1 MAEQDQYLEVRPG
14 DTLPIDLTIKDSKGE
29 AVPLTDLQG
38 EDLKFVLSRAGVDVL
53 TKIIGNG
60 IAVTD
65 AGKGEVTITLDA
77 ADTVNLVGVY
87 RWNVVLTTTS
97 EQVFSVADGRLF
109 TLGAEPVSLTMAKS
123 HLKVEHEED
132 DALIASLIT
141 AARELAES
149 YIGRSLATETAS
161 SYELGYAPDSV
172 PGPIRLAILRIVA
185 THYEN
190 REDEV
195 VGTVVARL
203 SEDAKALL
211 DPYRVVGL

>member
-1 MAEQDQYLEVRPG
+1 MAEQDQYLEVKPG

-97 EQVFSVADGRLF
+97 EQVFSVADGHLY
-109 TLGAEPVSLTMAKS
+109 TLGIEPVSLAMAKR
-123 HLKVEHEED
+123 HLKVEHDED
-132 DALIASLIT
+132 DALIARTVI
-141 AARELAES
+141 AARELAER
-149 YIGRSLATETAS
+149 YIERSLSAETAS
-161 SYELGYAPDSV
+161 SFELGYPPDEV
-172 PGPIRLAILRIVA
+172 PGPIKLAILRTVA

-190 REDEV
+190 REDES

-203 SEDAKALL
+203 SSDAESLL